1 MCTVYVCLLTENKQ
15 RMLLSDNVGGVNGYG
30 VNGSEK
36 EIVSVNIAFELRF
49 TQLDI
54 LWRASERASERER
67 ERERAGGGGGGEGG
81 GKAEAERQRQRET
94 ESERHVWGGG
104 GGGGSVGQAD

>member
-1 MCTVYVCLLTENKQ
+1 
-15 RMLLSDNVGGVNGYG
+15 MLLSDNVGGVNGYG

-54 LWRASERASERER
+54 LRRASERASERER
-67 ERERAGGGGGGEGG
+67 ERGGGGGGE
-81 GKAEAERQRQRET
+81 AEAERQRET

-104 GGGGSVGQAD
+104 GGSVGQAD